1 MEMPAAMAFVVV
13 VAAALECG
21 SAVAI
26 AVGTADHAA
35 VDAVHCPRRMLL

>member
-1 MEMPAAMAFVVV
+1 MPAAMSLVVV

-26 AVGTADHAA
+26 AVGTVDHAA
-35 VDAVHCPRRMLL
+35 VDAVNCPRQMLL